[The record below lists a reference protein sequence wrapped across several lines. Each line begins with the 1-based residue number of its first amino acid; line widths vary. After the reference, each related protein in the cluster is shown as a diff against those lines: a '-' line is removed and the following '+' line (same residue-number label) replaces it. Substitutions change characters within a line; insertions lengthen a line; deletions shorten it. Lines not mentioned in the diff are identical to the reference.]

1 MKNNNGC
8 SVFNGVARKRT
19 VSRRESP
26 LAYARRHLVNKLACV
41 VNTEQARGVIVYC
54 HNTD

>member
-8 SVFNGVARKRT
+8 SVFNGVA